1 MIDMKITIKLARI
14 FTGLILFTTVLM
26 VRGQDIN
33 CEYLTVE
40 DGLSNNSILDICQ
53 DSSGFIWVGTEN
65 GLNRYDGFAFRRYQ
79 YNPAD
84 TATIDN
90 NAVSS
95 ICMTTGDDF
104 FAGTFMGINYYH
116 ADLDIFERIPVIIN
130 NTRSSAKVYR
140 IVKSGINSY
149 LASTLEGLFYYDN
162 ESNVFRRYLPKGLP
176 ESIAKTHI
184 TSLLIDAEG
193 IIWIGT
199 HDDGV
204 HFYDPAKSKTIEL
217 THYIGEVNTL
227 RGNKIIHINIDSRNR
242 VWLSTNR
249 GAYIFSKNDFT
260 IQRFIRSKE
269 LSDSGIADISA
280 LYTFEESRNSMWV
293 LTRNGLSIYHT
304 DDQTFTHYFYDPYDN
319 HSLSSNVLNV
329 MYKDRQENIWI
340 GTQQSGL
347 NIIKKH
353 SYAFNE
359 IISHNMGQGIA
370 PNDFILSMIEDRDGK
385 IWLGTYGSGINTAD
399 FNNGIYSNINSA
411 NTPGLQSDHIQTLL
425 EDSRGR
431 IWIGTYLGGIT
442 VMDPK
447 SGRNR
452 NYMHKETDTTS
463 LVNDIVN
470 HIFEDSGKRIWIA
483 SHGGLSL
490 FNPKSG
496 SFINYSKGPDE
507 LWDMSFANQITEDG
521 DGNLWI
527 STFSGLF
534 RFTIEP
540 REVKYFKNTDDPLSL
555 SDNFVFCVYCDTE
568 NRVWAG
574 TLNGLNLYDPE
585 SGGFT
590 RYSVDD
596 GLPDNSIYTIIND
609 LDKNLWLA
617 TTHGLSKF
625 DPESGTFINFDRND
639 GLIQDVF
646 YYNSVLR
653 KESGELFF
661 GSRHGVVYFDPRDID
676 YVVGD
681 YEQELYLTT
690 LRVFNEYV
698 RPGPESIIKK
708 PLNQVDKINLNYN
721 ESYISIEFTTFN
733 YINSNADNFS
743 YYLEGYDYDWI
754 DLKGERS
761 VTFTKIP
768 PGKYTLHIK
777 AVNNLIDNSVIET
790 VDLNIK
796 PPIWRSGVSYIVY
809 VIILA
814 LITFF
819 VYTFF
824 RSRSVYKQNLLIEK
838 LENEKN
844 SEIYQSK
851 IRFFINAAHEF
862 KTPLTLILSPM
873 EQLLNSGDKLPA
885 PDRSRL
891 TRLVY
896 KNVQILSRLINQIID
911 LRKIDSGQ
919 VVLKAQKVDIVAFLR
934 DISAY
939 FYDYAQNHSIHF
951 NFHTDIDSLEVWID
965 VEKSEKI
972 FFNLISNAF
981 KFTPDGKTIDLFIRD
996 QPDGSFGIPEDKRPL
1011 DHVAISIV
1019 DNGVGINEEN
1029 VGRIFDR
1036 FYQTDNANIGS
1047 ATSSGIGL
1055 SIVKEYV
1062 DLHGGHI
1069 LVQSEEGKGSEFI
1082 VLLPRGD
1089 GHLDKDSMTEAE
1101 SYSLS
1106 NDYRFFTAPYEIAAV
1121 AEIFPKIGNTKIL
1134 VVEDNYEL
1142 RNYIVENLYLDFD
1155 VYEASDGEEGLRM
1168 AKEILPE
1175 LIVSD
1180 VMMPKIDGYELCRAA
1195 KSDLSISHIPI
1206 ILLTVLDSN
1215 SNKIEG
1221 YEGGA
1226 DDYLNKPFDIQ
1237 VLSARIRN
1245 LIESRNS
1252 LKQKYLMQSNNEMEY
1267 IVHSKTD
1274 EKFVKKAYDILERNL
1289 ANIEFTAEEFSR
1301 EMGMSRSNLHLKIK
1315 ALTDQSTTEFI
1326 RNYRLKEAG
1335 KLLSTNDYNISEVAY
1350 MVGFNNISY
1359 FNRCFKKIY
1368 NQTPSEFLDK
1378 RQ

>member
-1 MIDMKITIKLARI
+1 LARI

-40 DGLSNNSILDICQ
+40 DGLSNNSILDIYQ

-84 TATIDN
+84 TTTIDN

-104 FAGTFMGINYYH
+104 FAGTFTGINYYH

-130 NTRSSAKVYR
+130 NTRSSVKVYR
-140 IVKSGINSY
+140 IVKSGMNSY

-162 ESNVFRRYLPKGLP
+162 ESHVFRRYLPKGLP
-176 ESIAKTHI
+176 EGIAKTHV
-184 TSLLIDAEG
+184 TSLLIDEEG

-217 THYIGEVNTL
+217 THYIEDVNTL

-304 DDQTFTHYFYDPYDN
+304 DDQTFTHYFYDPYAK

-347 NIIKKH
+347 NIIKKY

-385 IWLGTYGSGINTAD
+385 IWLGTYGSGINVAD
-399 FNNGIYSNINSA
+399 FENDNYSNISSA
-411 NTPGLQSDHIQTLL
+411 TTPGLRSDHIQTLL

-442 VMDPK
+442 VMDPE
-447 SGRNR
+447 SGRNSS
-452 NYMHKETDTTS
+452 YMHRESDTTS

-470 HIFEDSGKRIWIA
+470 HIFEDSQKRIWIA

-496 SFINYSKGPDE
+496 SFINYSKGTGE

-521 DGNLWI
+521 NGNLWI

-534 RFTIEP
+534 RFTIET
-540 REVKYFKNTDDPLSL
+540 REVKYYKNTDDLLSL
-555 SDNFVFCVYCDTE
+555 SDNFVFCVYCDME
-568 NRVWAG
+568 DRVWAG
-574 TLNGLNLYDPE
+574 TLNGLNLYNPE
-585 SGGFT
+585 ADGFT
-590 RYSVDD
+590 HYNVDD

-609 LDKNLWLA
+609 LDGNLWLA
-617 TTHGLSKF
+617 TTQGLSKF
-625 DPESGTFINFDRND
+625 DPESGTFINFDRDD

-653 KESGELFF
+653 KETGELFF

-690 LRVFNEYV
+690 LRVFNEYIK
-698 RPGPESIIKK
+698 PGPESIIEK
-708 PLNQVDKINLNYN
+708 PLNRVDRINLNYN

-754 DLKGERS
+754 DLKDDHS

-777 AVNNLIDNSVIET
+777 AVNNLINSSVVKS

-796 PPIWRSGVSYIVY
+796 PPIWRSRISYVVY
-809 VIILA
+809 AIILA

-824 RSRSVYKQNLLIEK
+824 RSRSIYKQNLLIEK

-844 SEIYQSK
+844 NEIYQSK

-873 EQLLNSGDKLPA
+873 ERLINKEGEISA

-919 VVLKAQKVDIVAFLR
+919 MVLKAQKIDIVAFLR
-934 DISAY
+934 EISAY
-939 FYDYAQNHSIHF
+939 FHDYAQNHSIRF
-951 NFHTDIDSLEVWID
+951 SFHTDIDSLDVWID
-965 VEKSEKI
+965 VEKAEKI
-972 FFNLISNAF
+972 FFNLLSNAF
-981 KFTPDGKTIDLFIRD
+981 KFTPDGEAIDLVIREKSD
-996 QPDGSFGIPEDKRPL
+996 ESYAVPEDKMPR
-1011 DHVAISIV
+1011 DYVTISII
-1019 DNGVGINEEN
+1019 DTGVGINEDKI
-1029 VGRIFDR
+1029 GRIFDR
-1036 FYQTDNANIGS
+1036 FYQTDDANISS

-1069 LVQSEEGKGSEFI
+1069 LVQSVTGEGSEFV

-1089 GHLDKDSMTEAE
+1089 SHLDKDSMTEVE
-1101 SYSLS
+1101 SYNLSDDYKFFSLP
-1106 NDYRFFTAPYEIAAV
+1106 FEKVAAI
-1121 AEIFPKIGNTKIL
+1121 EKFPKVGNTKIL
-1134 VVEDNYEL
+1134 IVEDNYEL

-1180 VMMPKIDGYELCRAA
+1180 VMMPKMDGYELCRAA
-1195 KSDLSISHIPI
+1195 KGDLSISHIPI

-1215 SNKIEG
+1215 RNKIEG
-1221 YEGGA
+1221 FEGGT
-1226 DDYLNKPFDIQ
+1226 DDYLNKPFDIY
-1237 VLSARIRN
+1237 VLSARIKN
-1245 LIESRNS
+1245 LIDSRNS
-1252 LKQKYLMQSNNEMEY
+1252 LKQKYLLQSNNEMEY

-1274 EKFVKKAYDILERNL
+1274 ENFVKKAYGILEKHL

-1335 KLLSTNDYNISEVAY
+1335 KLLDTNDYNISEVAY

-1368 NQTPSEFLDK
+1368 NQTPSEYLDS
-1378 RQ
+1378 RR